1 MIGKWPSSPR
11 VICSSFKGILWP
23 NFERCSVMKLFL
35 RRWFTV
41 SKTASC
47 NTKALPSMGDIFTK
61 TGNWNILQS
70 LKVAQQIGNVLSKWF
85 HCTKPLPDGSA
96 GLCFFQATLLVSCFL
111 QPAGPVSLAAWLVWE
126 LLSIVYTISLVRKKF
141 RESSQFHRLPDT
153 ILSCL
158 LFVLNDLL
166 PCRIGFDLRETVSL
180 QKVTML

>member
-126 LLSIVYTISLVRKKF
+126 LLSIVYTISFQNSWGPLLRKGNPQPWLAWSETQF
-141 RESSQFHRLPDT
+141 RLYINQDQ
-153 ILSCL
+153 
-158 LFVLNDLL
+158 
-166 PCRIGFDLRETVSL
+166 GG
-180 QKVTML
+180 